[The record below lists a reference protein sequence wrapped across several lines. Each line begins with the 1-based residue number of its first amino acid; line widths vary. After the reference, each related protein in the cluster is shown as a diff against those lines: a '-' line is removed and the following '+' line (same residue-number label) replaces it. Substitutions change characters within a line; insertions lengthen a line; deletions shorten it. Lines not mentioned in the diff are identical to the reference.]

1 MRSVAG
7 APYSRAIRIP
17 APIEAAPARPP
28 DQRRPGGFLPRLAFK
43 ALAALAEVVVDPER
57 LPPDKVAANVDGY
70 MGTFRAQRKWVVKV
84 ALIGLWFYPLR
95 FFKAPFP
102 KLGLAARREF
112 VKERFVDDMASGRIH
127 FVRRLIQAMFRLSS
141 QMAYLGY
148 YGDCETFDS
157 VGYKPFRKRDR
168 YPKELD
174 SVPATLPWVKTV
186 SPGEID
192 GDTMTADAVVVGSGA
207 AGAIVA
213 YRLAERGRSVLVLE
227 RGLHLHPS
235 QFSDNEV
242 QQISNLYADGA
253 LQLTRDFSF
262 QVLQGM
268 CVGGSTVVN
277 NAVCFDLPDEVL
289 EDWNGRGAG
298 LDPPRLADAFQAAR
312 NLVQV
317 QRPPSKHLQR
327 GAAKFM
333 EGATKLGLTQP
344 PHEADVV
351 EANIADCPGSG
362 YCNIGCPYGTKLSM
376 LDKVLPDGQRLFGVE
391 KLRVLPECRAERI
404 ETRNGRAEA
413 VVARLGDGRKLRVEA
428 KTVVVSAGAIASSWL
443 LMQSK
448 IARST
453 AGRGVCFNMGSPIT
467 AEFGE
472 ELNSFDGVQISHYY
486 RPPAGSGYVME
497 TWFNPVVSQALNMPG
512 WLEDHR
518 RNMSRFPYLT
528 AAGVL
533 VGTTKTGRIRNALTG
548 GADIDFTVGEKDVKT
563 LVGALKLLSRIYL
576 EAGAKRVMPSTFQFH
591 EFTKE
596 SDLSKLD
603 DYIKN
608 PGYLSIGSGHPQ
620 GGNALSGDPG
630 KGVVDPTFR
639 VHGFENLFVCDA
651 SVFPTATTVNPQLTV
666 MALAEY
672 AAPGMAAAR

>member
-1 MRSVAG
+1 LRSVA
-7 APYSRAIRIP
+7 AAAYSRPIRIP
-17 APIEAAPARPP
+17 APIEAAAPRPSGES
-28 DQRRPGGFLPRLAFK
+28 RAGGFLPRLAFK

-70 MGTFRAQRKWVVKV
+70 MGTFRAQRKWVVKI
-84 ALIGLWFYPLR
+84 ALIGLWLYPLR

-148 YGDCETFDS
+148 YGDPETFDS

-186 SPGEID
+186 SPGDID
-192 GDTMTADAVVVGSGA
+192 GDTLTADAVVVGSGA

-213 YRLAERGRSVLVLE
+213 YRLAELGRSVLVLE

-289 EDWNGRGAG
+289 EDWNARGAG
-298 LDPPRLADAFQAAR
+298 LDPPRLAEAFRAAR
-312 NLVQV
+312 DLV
-317 QRPPSKHLQR
+317 
-327 GAAKFM
+327 
-333 EGATKLGLTQP
+333 QP

-376 LDKVLPDGQRLFGVE
+376 LDKVLPDGQRLFRVE
-391 KLRVLPECRAERI
+391 NLRVLPECRAERI
-404 ETRNGRAEA
+404 ETKNGRAEA

-448 IARST
+448 IAKST

-603 DYIKN
+603 DYVKN